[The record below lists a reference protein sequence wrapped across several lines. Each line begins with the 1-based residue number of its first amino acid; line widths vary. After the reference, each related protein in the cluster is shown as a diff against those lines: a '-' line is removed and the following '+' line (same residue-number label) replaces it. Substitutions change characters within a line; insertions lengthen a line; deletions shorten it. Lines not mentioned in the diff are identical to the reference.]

1 MNAKNKNMKKPND
14 SKTGNA
20 GAGWLPI
27 VAIVLGLVLPMTSHA
42 GKPGGGGSGTG
53 TIYFDSQGH
62 ANAMN
67 ADGSGKT
74 ALPAG
79 VGGTPSR
86 LLHGGNRWFLRTA
99 NMGVETYPDG
109 RTRRELFAIP
119 EDGST
124 VVQLTNDPGLELLH
138 YGWKWLPGEAAGSAV
153 ISGFARRWNVDGSVG
168 FEAASVGLYAVEL
181 QFDGSGAPTAPVIPP
196 AFLVSAGV
204 SYESGIPWPDIYGGW
219 DFSPD
224 LSQVVADRN
233 SFGEIRIITV
243 ATGLS
248 RTLYSGNAVSPAWS
262 PNGARIAF
270 WLSTP
275 NLVYGAIGTIS
286 PDGSGYKT
294 NVKALAGTSLYSPYW
309 SPDSADLLYT
319 KDTSGGWNFI
329 YDVYRVGAQGGSQVS
344 LTSDLSNSASAIA
357 WR

>member
-1 MNAKNKNMKKPND
+1 MKKPND
-14 SKTGNA
+14 SKTSNA
-20 GAGWLPI
+20 GAGWLSI
-27 VAIVLGLVLPMTSHA
+27 VSIFLGLLLPATSHA
-42 GKPGGGGSGTG
+42 GKPGGGGGGTG

-62 ANAMN
+62 LNAMN

-79 VGGTPSR
+79 VRGSPGR
-86 LLHGGNRWFLRTA
+86 LLHGGKRWFLQTF

-119 EDGST
+119 EDGSAA
-124 VVQLTNDPGLELLH
+124 VQLTNDPGLELLH

-153 ISGFARRWNVDGSVG
+153 ISGFARHWNADGSVG
-168 FEAASVGLYAVEL
+168 FEAASVGLYWAEL
-181 QFDGSGAPTAPVIPP
+181 QFDGSGAPTAPTVPP
-196 AFLVSAGV
+196 AFLVSVGV
-204 SYESGIPWPDIYGGW
+204 KNESWPDIEGGW

-224 LSQVVADRN
+224 LSQVVADRG
-233 SFGEIRIITV
+233 SVGEIRIITV

-248 RTLYSGNAVSPAWS
+248 RTLYSGNAWGPAWS

-275 NLVYGAIGTIS
+275 NLVYGAIATIA

-294 NVKALAGTSLYSPYW
+294 NVKALGGTSLYSPYW
-309 SPDSADLLYT
+309 SPDSAFLLYT
-319 KDTSGGWNFI
+319 NDTSGGWNFA
-329 YDVYRVGAQGGSQVS
+329 YDVYRVGAGGGSQVN
-344 LTSDLSNSASAIA
+344 LTSDMSFEAIA
-357 WR
+357 NAWR